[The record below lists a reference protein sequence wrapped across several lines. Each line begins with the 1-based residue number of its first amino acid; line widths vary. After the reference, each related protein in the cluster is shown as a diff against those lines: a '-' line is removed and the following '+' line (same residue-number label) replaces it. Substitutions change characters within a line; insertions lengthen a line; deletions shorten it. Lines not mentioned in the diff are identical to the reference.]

1 MRGVESKGMLCSQS
15 ELGGQDNEGLWILPK
30 ESKIG
35 LNLNEFFPSVF
46 DLEITPNRPDCLSH
60 IGVARELSAICSKK
74 LKQRDN
80 NSADELS
87 LVDTT
92 DEAIK
97 IQDTNLCP
105 LYTLRKI
112 TNVKVSPSPYW
123 LQAKLEA
130 IGLRSINNVVD
141 VTNYV
146 MMELGQPLHAFD
158 SDKVDGEIIVRN
170 ANSKESFQALDGKSY
185 ELSPDDLIISD
196 SKTPLALAGIM
207 GGENSGVNEKTHTIF
222 HCKYCDYSTSRKSSW
237 NKHLKTKK
245 HKEKCFQMFPNC
257 FQKVAKKLQN
267 EEEKSKPLFFC
278 RDCGKTYKTRTGL
291 WKHKKKCGT
300 YIEKSTKK
308 KVPVGIDEE
317 IKLVELE
324 TKKLELEKQKMIN
337 KKIKSGEITG
347 LEPNISPELIKTI
360 AEVAGDNNC
369 NNTQNISINMF
380 LNDYCQN
387 ALSIEDFVDRIKLSL
402 TDLIST
408 ERIGYVSGVSN
419 ILINSLK
426 DLSSVERPI
435 HCTNQK
441 KLEFV
446 VKKEDKWDT
455 DRVEVDNVIESITRK
470 RIKILH
476 EWEKENPNYLED
488 KGLTQTWNQLI
499 HDIMEDAD
507 ESKERK
513 NKEEIKQNL
522 GGVLFIDEAIKNL

>member
-1 MRGVESKGMLCSQS
+1 MFPICIQ
-15 ELGGQDNEGLWILPK
+15 NEQK
-30 ESKIG
+30 
-35 LNLNEFFPSVF
+35 
-46 DLEITPNRPDCLSH
+46 
-60 IGVARELSAICSKK
+60 
-74 LKQRDN
+74 
-80 NSADELS
+80 
-87 LVDTT
+87 
-92 DEAIK
+92 
-97 IQDTNLCP
+97 
-105 LYTLRKI
+105 
-112 TNVKVSPSPYW
+112 
-123 LQAKLEA
+123 
-130 IGLRSINNVVD
+130 
-141 VTNYV
+141 
-146 MMELGQPLHAFD
+146 M
-158 SDKVDGEIIVRN
+158 
-170 ANSKESFQALDGKSY
+170 
-185 ELSPDDLIISD
+185 
-196 SKTPLALAGIM
+196 SKTSNLFICA
-207 GGENSGVNEKTHTIF
+207 E
-222 HCKYCDYSTSRKSSW
+222 CDYSTSRKNNW
-237 NKHLKTKK
+237 QRHLLSKK
-245 HKEKCFQMFPNC
+245 HKKKCFQMFPNC
-257 FQKVAKKLQN
+257 FQN
-267 EEEKSKPLFFC
+267 EQKNEQKRANVYFC

-291 WKHKKKCGT
+291 WKHKKKCQKS
-300 YIEKSTKK
+300 IEKGTKK
-308 KVPVGIDEE
+308 KVPIGIDEE

-324 TKKLELEKQKMIN
+324 TKKLELEKQKIIN

-522 GGVLFIDEAIKNL
+522 GEVLFIDEAIKNL

>member
-1 MRGVESKGMLCSQS
+1 M
-15 ELGGQDNEGLWILPK
+15 
-30 ESKIG
+30 
-35 LNLNEFFPSVF
+35 
-46 DLEITPNRPDCLSH
+46 
-60 IGVARELSAICSKK
+60 
-74 LKQRDN
+74 
-80 NSADELS
+80 
-87 LVDTT
+87 
-92 DEAIK
+92 
-97 IQDTNLCP
+97 
-105 LYTLRKI
+105 
-112 TNVKVSPSPYW
+112 
-123 LQAKLEA
+123 
-130 IGLRSINNVVD
+130 
-141 VTNYV
+141 
-146 MMELGQPLHAFD
+146 
-158 SDKVDGEIIVRN
+158 
-170 ANSKESFQALDGKSY
+170 
-185 ELSPDDLIISD
+185 
-196 SKTPLALAGIM
+196 
-207 GGENSGVNEKTHTIF
+207 
-222 HCKYCDYSTSRKSSW
+222 
-237 NKHLKTKK
+237 
-245 HKEKCFQMFPNC
+245 
-257 FQKVAKKLQN
+257 
-267 EEEKSKPLFFC
+267 
-278 RDCGKTYKTRTGL
+278 
-291 WKHKKKCGT
+291 
-300 YIEKSTKK
+300 
-308 KVPVGIDEE
+308 
-317 IKLVELE
+317 ELE
-324 TKKLELEKQKMIN
+324 TKKLELEKQKIIN

-522 GGVLFIDEAIKNL
+522 GEVLFIDEAIKNL

>member
-1 MRGVESKGMLCSQS
+1 MLPKSAESADLSQKFVCVFCDYYTSHKSHFEKHLRTQKHVKNASPNVTKMLPKSAKKCRKVPKLFVCEYCSKEYKS
-15 ELGGQDNEGLWILPK
+15 RNGLW
-30 ESKIG
+30 
-35 LNLNEFFPSVF
+35 
-46 DLEITPNRPDCLSH
+46 R
-60 IGVARELSAICSKK
+60 
-74 LKQRDN
+74 
-80 NSADELS
+80 
-87 LVDTT
+87 
-92 DEAIK
+92 
-97 IQDTNLCP
+97 
-105 LYTLRKI
+105 
-112 TNVKVSPSPYW
+112 
-123 LQAKLEA
+123 
-130 IGLRSINNVVD
+130 
-141 VTNYV
+141 
-146 MMELGQPLHAFD
+146 
-158 SDKVDGEIIVRN
+158 
-170 ANSKESFQALDGKSY
+170 
-185 ELSPDDLIISD
+185 
-196 SKTPLALAGIM
+196 
-207 GGENSGVNEKTHTIF
+207 
-222 HCKYCDYSTSRKSSW
+222 
-237 NKHLKTKK
+237 
-245 HKEKCFQMFPNC
+245 
-257 FQKVAKKLQN
+257 
-267 EEEKSKPLFFC
+267 
-278 RDCGKTYKTRTGL
+278 
-291 WKHKKKCGT
+291 HKKKCLKSL
-300 YIEKSTKK
+300 EKSTKK

-337 KKIKSGEITG
+337 KKIKNGEITG

-402 TDLIST
+402 TDLISN

-455 DRVEVDNVIESITRK
+455 DKVEVDNVIESITRK

-513 NKEEIKQNL
+513 NKEEIKQHL
-522 GGVLFIDEAIKNL
+522 GEVLFIDEAIKNL